1 MRDNSPHLDLH
12 TPDLHT
18 PDLHTPGF
26 RTPGF
31 RTGDRGHA
39 VLLVAVTIVFAGL
52 FCIGAASL
60 GSAMLHRQQAQ
71 AAADAAALAGVEGG
85 RVAAERLASRNGA
98 ALVIFRRDG
107 ARVTVSVRL
116 GGATAVASASNGP

>member
-18 PDLHTPGF
+18 PEFH
-26 RTPGF
+26 TPGF

>member
-1 MRDNSPHLDLH
+1 MRDNSPHLDRR
-12 TPDLHT
+12 TPDRR
-18 PDLHTPGF
+18 P
-26 RTPGF
+26 
-31 RTGDRGHA
+31 GDRGHA

-71 AAADAAALAGVEGG
+71 AAADAAALAGVDGG

-98 ALVIFRRDG
+98 GLVTFRRDG

>member
-18 PDLHTPGF
+18 PDFH
-26 RTPGF
+26 TPGF

-71 AAADAAALAGVEGG
+71 AAADAAALAGVDGG